1 MVIILQERAN
11 IDNSAFSKTKTLLSF
26 KVADALYATACGDG
40 HVLLKVS
47 GIHASFLKLL
57 TILKDMQQLLLLA
70 GGECHSMAIAAT
82 SYIVFIKWHS
92 KLITWCSKTGC
103 LLICSAWPSLAC
115 LCRDGPLPLPDP
127 CPPPSWCCCCHAPW
141 QLHAAPVT
149 GSPASMC
156 VSHL

>member
-1 MVIILQERAN
+1 VVIILQERAN

-115 LCRDGPLPLPDP
+115 LCRAAKTHHLLKQLELLRISALAIPLP
-127 CPPPSWCCCCHAPW
+127 CRYSFSA
-141 QLHAAPVT
+141 
-149 GSPASMC
+149 
-156 VSHL
+156 